1 MLNAPVSVVA
11 SHLNN
16 TLSPSRSSAAIN
28 VRWIIDMADKSY
40 RARVHSYITSRT
52 YFESLLKEG
61 AITQEE
67 FNEINN
73 DLLSKYGLEK
83 KSVFNAE

>member
-1 MLNAPVSVVA
+1 
-11 SHLNN
+11 
-16 TLSPSRSSAAIN
+16 
-28 VRWIIDMADKSY
+28 MADKSY

-67 FNEINN
+67 FSKIND
-73 DLLSKYGLEK
+73 DLLVKYGIEK